1 MYNLFDCVNY
11 ILYIYVIHEENVVNN
26 LKTLRKSLGMTQKS
40 LAKEIGQTISSI
52 CHYES
57 GRRQPD
63 INICHQL
70 ATALGRN
77 GAKVAIEDIFPNP
90 DADSNAV

>member
-1 MYNLFDCVNY
+1 M
-11 ILYIYVIHEENVVNN
+11 NN

-52 CHYES
+52 GHYES

-70 ATALGRN
+70 AAALGRN
-77 GAKVAIEDIFPNP
+77 GDKVAIEDIFPDP
-90 DADSNAV
+90 DTDSNAV